1 MAHVKHFK
9 KTDIKRLS
17 NEYDRDEKYMSSHKD
32 DENISRI
39 DLNRVNDDY
48 VLSQNPMSPKQSLDE
63 YKKYTRGLDNKIK
76 SRLSDSDLRVSN
88 RKDLNVMSVWVV
100 TVPEELKGNKD
111 QEDRFLQLVY
121 DFTVERYGKN
131 NVMDGFVHKDETS
144 SHIHIPLVPVKD
156 GRVSSKALFTKSEL
170 SNYHKELDKVMI
182 NEFKIKGLVL
192 NGRTKGNYTVEELK
206 ERTRREND
214 LLRREEAVE
223 SKEVLQKRINALEGR
238 ITRLEDYAKQFNQPK
253 YTKAVNETKNH
264 VKEVMAA
271 AERIEERERD
281 NNTHFSL

>member
-32 DENISRI
+32 DEDISRI

-111 QEDRFLQLVY
+111 QEDRFLKLVY
-121 DFTVERYGKN
+121 DFTVERYGKD

-223 SKEVLQKRINALEGR
+223 SKEVLQNKIKALEGR

-253 YTKAVNETKNH
+253 YTKAVNETKNY